1 MLIKKINNTIMQY
14 DERGGGGVHKRNR
27 ICSQGLVESALHFYL
42 WIFICK
48 SHFLFE
54 HPFLIFEHDSKT

>member
-1 MLIKKINNTIMQY
+1 MMKGVV
-14 DERGGGGVHKRNR
+14 GGGAQEKHR